1 MPDLIRKI
9 LALLSPAERRRAYLL
24 LGMILIMA
32 FLDMVGV
39 ASIMPFMAVLA
50 NPTVVETNPY
60 LNAVYTR
67 LNFTDPQAFLFFL
80 GVVVF
85 AALLVSIAFKALTTY
100 ANTRFT
106 TMREYSIGRR
116 LVSGYLHQPYA
127 WFLNRHS
134 ADLGKT
140 ILSEVGQV
148 VGGAIKPMMDLIA
161 HGTVLV
167 ALLILLL
174 LVDPLLA
181 LAVGGVLGLAYGLI
195 YRFARGYLGRIGAE
209 RLQANQER
217 FETLAEAF
225 GGIKDVKVGGLEQA
239 YTRRFERPAQRY
251 ARHQAT
257 AALIGALPRY
267 LLEAIAFGGMLLV
280 VLYLLGSDG
289 GVQKALPIIAVYA
302 LAGYRMMPAIQLL
315 YAAITRLRFAGTALD
330 NLHSDILRP
339 VVQAG
344 FRWRDA
350 RPLSRSRAR

>member
-67 LNFTDPQAFLFFL
+67 LNFTDPPAFLFFL
-80 GVVVF
+80 G
-85 AALLVSIAFKALTTY
+85 
-100 ANTRFT
+100 
-106 TMREYSIGRR
+106 
-116 LVSGYLHQPYA
+116 
-127 WFLNRHS
+127 
-134 ADLGKT
+134 
-140 ILSEVGQV
+140 
-148 VGGAIKPMMDLIA
+148 
-161 HGTVLV
+161 
-167 ALLILLL
+167 
-174 LVDPLLA
+174 
-181 LAVGGVLGLAYGLI
+181 
-195 YRFARGYLGRIGAE
+195 
-209 RLQANQER
+209 
-217 FETLAEAF
+217 
-225 GGIKDVKVGGLEQA
+225 
-239 YTRRFERPAQRY
+239 
-251 ARHQAT
+251 
-257 AALIGALPRY
+257 ALPRY
-267 LLEAIAFGGMLLV
+267 ALEAIAFGGMLLV

-315 YAAITRLRFAGTALD
+315 YAAITRLRFAGAALD